1 MAVLAFLGYILII
14 NILGFVQMYIDKKY
28 AIKHKRRI
36 SEKHLM
42 ITAFIGGAFGT
53 WISMYLN
60 RHKTAKMKF
69 KIGIPLA
76 FFLNIFMYYKVY
88 ENIVLKIL

>member
-1 MAVLAFLGYILII
+1 MAALVFWGYILII
-14 NILGFVQMYIDKKY
+14 NILGFFQMYIDKKY
-28 AIKHKRRI
+28 AIKHKQRI
-36 SEKHLM
+36 SEKRL
-42 ITAFIGGAFGT
+42 IVTAFIGGALGT

-60 RHKTAKMKF
+60 RHKTAKFKF